1 MASVNTE
8 LATVYISSG
17 GGTPSGAAGITK
29 VYGTVTLS
37 GGTTVGLVIP
47 GYLASAGD
55 VLLTQGSLNVA
66 RGIRKILGW
75 GFTNHTSSAAFK
87 VVKTNDATADA
98 DLLTLTAT
106 ANDSFDYWLEGID
119 QGQTA

>member
-8 LATVYISSG
+8 LAI
-17 GGTPSGAAGITK
+17 GTSPMTNGQGSANAVTR
-29 VYGTVTLS
+29 VYGTLTLS
-37 GGTTVGLVIP
+37 GGTTAGLIIP

-55 VLLTQGSLNVA
+55 VLLTQGSINSC

-75 GFTNHTSSAAFK
+75 GFTNNTNSNAFK

-98 DLLTLTAT
+98 DLLTVTAT
-106 ANDSFDYWLEGID
+106 ANDSFNYWLDGID
-119 QGQTA
+119 QGQNA

>member
-8 LATVYISSG
+8 VAMGTISMTNG
-17 GGTPSGAAGITK
+17 QNAANAITK
-29 VYGTVTLS
+29 VYGTITLS
-37 GGTTVGLVIP
+37 GGTTTGLLIP
-47 GYLASAGD
+47 GYLASSGD
-55 VLLTQGSLNVA
+55 VLLTQGGVNSC

-75 GFTNHTSSAAFK
+75 SFTNNTNSNAFK

-106 ANDSFDYWLEGID
+106 ANDSFNYVIEGID
-119 QGQTA
+119 QGQNA

>member
-8 LATVYISSG
+8 LAKVYTPAG
-17 GGTPSGAAGITK
+17 GGSGAAGGITK

-37 GGTTVGLVIP
+37 GGTTTGLVIP

-55 VLLTQGSLNVA
+55 VLLTEGSLNA
-66 RGIRKILGW
+66 CRGIKKILGY
-75 GFTNHTSSAAFK
+75 GFTNNTNSNAFK
-87 VVKTNDATADA
+87 VVKTTDATADA

-106 ANDSFDYWLEGID
+106 ANDSFNYWLEGID
-119 QGQTA
+119 QGQNV